1 MAVDDMYPPPIQ
13 RHTAHGG
20 VPPHAAPAT
29 DPHAEFHRQSANHFN
44 RPAQPSPVPPIATP
58 QSPADGIR
66 PHPAQSSSAPDA
78 AQTTRLP
85 TTAQPLPADSTT
97 VIPAY
102 RPTQP
107 DTEPSTG
114 PIVGLGD
121 QSANPI
127 PPTPDLPTAQFPQ
140 PQPIPRAVQQPD
152 APLHPVG
159 AGGAGGSLG
168 NSSTQPATGFDG
180 LTTTAARWFSD
191 PKNRKTAIGIGGIVL
206 GALLFLAGSN
216 STKVVGLG
224 IAVLA
229 WAVCLRVAHT
239 EKASFRI
246 RTRLDREEVA
256 GIAAELVGEL
266 RSPLSSVTLE
276 QASLDELT
284 FLVKGT
290 TWRPLEFH
298 ATLSTDPDG
307 NTRVATHL
315 DSWTRNK
322 TSVWFIPV
330 PFSKTID
337 GFRLYKSF
345 GERWAARIEHYDPTA
360 TVEYLTR
367 T

>member
-20 VPPHAAPAT
+20 VPPHAAPET
-29 DPHAEFHRQSANHFN
+29 DPHADFHRQSANHFN
-44 RPAQPSPVPPIATP
+44 RPARPSPVPPTATP
-58 QSPADGIR
+58 QSPTAGIR
-66 PHPAQSSSAPDA
+66 PHPVQSSSAPDA

-85 TTAQPLPADSTT
+85 ATARPLPADSTT

-140 PQPIPRAVQQPD
+140 PQPTPRAVQQPD

-159 AGGAGGSLG
+159 AAGVSRSFGS
-168 NSSTQPATGFDG
+168 SSTQPATGFDG
-180 LTTTAARWFSD
+180 LTTTAAQWFAD

-206 GALLFLAGSN
+206 GALLFLAGSTPTN
-216 STKVVGLG
+216 IVGLA

-276 QASLDELT
+276 QAALDELT

-307 NTRVATHL
+307 NTCVATHL

-345 GERWAARIEHYDPTA
+345 GERWAARIEHFDPTA
-360 TVEYLTR
+360 TVEYLTS

>member
-1 MAVDDMYPPPIQ
+1 MYWARFI
-13 RHTAHGG
+13 
-20 VPPHAAPAT
+20 
-29 DPHAEFHRQSANHFN
+29 F
-44 RPAQPSPVPPIATP
+44 
-58 QSPADGIR
+58 
-66 PHPAQSSSAPDA
+66 
-78 AQTTRLP
+78 
-85 TTAQPLPADSTT
+85 
-97 VIPAY
+97 
-102 RPTQP
+102 
-107 DTEPSTG
+107 
-114 PIVGLGD
+114 GD
-121 QSANPI
+121 
-127 PPTPDLPTAQFPQ
+127 F
-140 PQPIPRAVQQPD
+140 
-152 APLHPVG
+152 
-159 AGGAGGSLG
+159 
-168 NSSTQPATGFDG
+168 FDG